1 MGGIFLSEG
10 DTTLD
15 GQRFKAHPPWRS
27 RDRSESPHPFHI
39 GDPSWQHY
47 RTTLHLGTGPCSLRS
62 HDNSE
67 SSNPLNISDP
77 SCSSVQNISKP
88 ISWRSHDNSLT
99 IFFFRQSLPLPKN
112 WGHHQYIIP
121 PIAQPPTWTTKSFYP
136 APVSMAGSVLGR
148 RPRQD
153 ALQQASR
160 KKAYVLLFS
169 SRLSFYHD
177 THQFNFGPPHA
188 SRSTLRQSH
197 LQLL

>member
-99 IFFFRQSLPLPKN
+99 NFFFRQLAASKKLGTPSIYNPSN
-112 WGHHQYIIP
+112 
-121 PIAQPPTWTTKSFYP
+121 SP
-136 APVSMAGSVLGR
+136 APNLDDKVFLSCPRIHGRLCARKTPSAGC
-148 RPRQD
+148 
-153 ALQQASR
+153 AS
-160 KKAYVLLFS
+160 
-169 SRLSFYHD
+169 
-177 THQFNFGPPHA
+177 A
-188 SRSTLRQSH
+188 SI
-197 LQLL
+197 